1 MHGMGRTVGLAMLA
15 ALAVG
20 GCSVGS
26 DDGPAITPTGSG
38 TTRTY
43 PAEGFNT
50 IELAGSDDVDVRAGT
65 AFSVRAEGPS
75 DELDQLR
82 IVRDGDTLSIGRK
95 HRAFG
100 WGGHGKV
107 KVFVTLPRLAEASIA
122 GSGTM
127 TVDRIEGGSF
137 EGNIAGSGDL
147 NIATL
152 SVDEAEVSIAGSG
165 NVRAGGA
172 VKRLEVSVAGSGS
185 FDAAG
190 LRAARAEVSVAGSGD
205 VRAAVG
211 GEAKVE
217 LMGSGDVDLG
227 AQARCRVSKM
237 GSGSVRCGSQ

>member
-1 MHGMGRTVGLAMLA
+1 MHGTGRTVGLAMLA
-15 ALAVG
+15 AVAVG
-20 GCSVGS
+20 GCSIGN
-26 DDGPAITPTGSG
+26 DDGPGIAPTGSG
-38 TTRTY
+38 TTRSY
-43 PAEGFNT
+43 AADGFSK

-65 AFSVRAEGPS
+65 AFSVRAEGPA

-82 IVRDGDTLSIGRK
+82 IARDGDTLSIGRR

-100 WGGHGKV
+100 WGRHDKV

-127 TVDRIEGGSF
+127 AVDRIEGGSF

-147 NIATL
+147 NIAAL
-152 SVDEAEVSIAGSG
+152 AVDEAEVSIAGSG

-172 VKRLEVSVAGSGS
+172 VKRLEVDVAGSGS

-190 LRAARAEVSVAGSGD
+190 LRAERAEVTVAGSGD
-205 VRAAVG
+205 VRAAVA

-227 AQARCRVSKM
+227 AQARCRVSKT
-237 GSGSVRCGSQ
+237 GSGSVRCGTR